1 MWLLGEFGIVLLKGI
16 SSLRRTMTALLE
28 EGRLPRL
35 LQAPLSDQLEH
46 LRQIE
51 QQLKT
56 LTAQIEA
63 LAKASESCQRLM
75 RHRGVGPI
83 IATAFVG
90 EIADPSV
97 FKNGRQASA
106 WLGLVPRQHSSGDRE
121 VLLGIT
127 KRGNTYLRRL
137 LIQGARSVLLTA
149 ARHKDAVSRWSLAV
163 QERRGGN
170 RAAVAPANKMARR
183 LWATLRYEAYQLPAN
198 A

>member
-1 MWLLGEFGIVLLKGI
+1 MGCSGSLGSCCRRD
-16 SSLRRTMTALLE
+16 SSLRRAVTALLE
-28 EGRLPRL
+28 EARLPQL
-35 LQAPLSDQLEH
+35 LQASLADQLEH

-51 QQLKT
+51 QRLKA

-97 FKNGRQASA
+97 FKNGRHASA

-127 KRGNTYLRRL
+127 KRGYTYLRKL
-137 LIQGARSVLLTA
+137 LIQGRV
-149 ARHKDAVSRWSLAV
+149 
-163 QERRGGN
+163 
-170 RAAVAPANKMARR
+170 R
-183 LWATLRYEAYQLPAN
+183 LC
-198 A
+198 